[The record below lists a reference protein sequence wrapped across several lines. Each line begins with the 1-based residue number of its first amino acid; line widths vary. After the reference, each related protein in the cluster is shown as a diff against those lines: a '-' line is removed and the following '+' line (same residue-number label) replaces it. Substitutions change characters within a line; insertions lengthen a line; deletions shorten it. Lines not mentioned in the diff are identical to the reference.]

1 MEFDLSQIAIAPEG
15 PFSLG
20 GENFV
25 LEGRV
30 PPKERRSSCSESFT
44 IVKMEPYL
52 HFYESLAPSFSPRSI
67 LELGIFQ
74 GGSYVFL
81 DKLFKPRRMSVL
93 GSPSD

>member
-1 MEFDLSQIAIAPEG
+1 VEFDLSQIAIAPEG

-30 PPKERRSSCSESFT
+30 SPKERRSSCSESFK

-52 HFYESLAPSFSPRSI
+52 RFHEGLAPSFSPRSI
-67 LELGIFQ
+67 LELGIFREE
-74 GGSYVFL
+74 L
-81 DKLFKPRRMSVL
+81 RVL
-93 GSPSD
+93 GQAI

>member
-1 MEFDLSQIAIAPEG
+1 MEFNISQIAIAPEG

-52 HFYESLAPSFSPRSI
+52 AFMRASLPAFHQDQSLNLGFFRE
-67 LELGIFQ
+67 EL
-74 GGSYVFL
+74 
-81 DKLFKPRRMSVL
+81 RVL
-93 GSPSD
+93 GQAI

>member
-1 MEFDLSQIAIAPEG
+1 M
-15 PFSLG
+15 G

-25 LEGRV
+25 LEGHV
-30 PPKERRSSCSESFT
+30 PPKERRSSCSETLT

-52 HFYESLAPSFSPRSI
+52 RGYEDLASSFSPRSI
-67 LELGIFQ
+67 LKLGIFQ

-93 GSPSD
+93 GSLSD